1 MREQMNDFFEALEGL
16 FLEKDK
22 EAFLEIK
29 ADLSREIKV
38 RMAEGESCEAILK
51 ALGSPQEIAEAYYED
66 QRLEKAMKAK
76 QDIIA
81 GEDLVREYKLKRNSC
96 LKRWMIKLGK
106 LFLFLFQI
114 LLLVTS
120 FYFLMMVLY
129 YLIYEQVMMWGAVA
143 SSLFSLCFVIVLKK
157 PEQVRKRLFLVYFV
171 GIVSF
176 LCNLLLVFNHSWV
189 YQGQFL
195 TRDIELKANAI
206 ESLNVSSTYPVD
218 ISVIQL
224 SENETAKVE
233 IKGHIRKQ
241 DQKQLFSMSS
251 SKMNLTIGH
260 PSFFDWSQN
269 MGKVE
274 IIFYLPENT
283 KHKFLRFNLEQGEVT
298 LNHTYAEKIN
308 LTMKKGRISITDV
321 YSKMIQI
328 NSQSSDVS
336 VHQ

>member
-81 GEDLVREYKLKRNSC
+81 GEDLVREYRMKRNSC

-206 ESLNVSSTYPVD
+206 ESLNVY
-218 ISVIQL
+218 
-224 SENETAKVE
+224 
-233 IKGHIRKQ
+233 
-241 DQKQLFSMSS
+241 
-251 SKMNLTIGH
+251 
-260 PSFFDWSQN
+260 
-269 MGKVE
+269 
-274 IIFYLPENT
+274 
-283 KHKFLRFNLEQGEVT
+283 
-298 LNHTYAEKIN
+298 
-308 LTMKKGRISITDV
+308 
-321 YSKMIQI
+321 
-328 NSQSSDVS
+328 
-336 VHQ
+336 

>member
-1 MREQMNDFFEALEGL
+1 
-16 FLEKDK
+16 
-22 EAFLEIK
+22 
-29 ADLSREIKV
+29 
-38 RMAEGESCEAILK
+38 
-51 ALGSPQEIAEAYYED
+51 
-66 QRLEKAMKAK
+66 
-76 QDIIA
+76 
-81 GEDLVREYKLKRNSC
+81 
-96 LKRWMIKLGK
+96 
-106 LFLFLFQI
+106 
-114 LLLVTS
+114 
-120 FYFLMMVLY
+120 
-129 YLIYEQVMMWGAVA
+129 
-143 SSLFSLCFVIVLKK
+143 CFVIVLKK

-260 PSFFDWSQN
+260 PRFFDWSQS

-274 IIFYLPENT
+274 VVFYLPENT
-283 KHKFLRFNLEQGEVT
+283 KHKSLRFNLEQGEVT

-308 LTMKKGRISITDV
+308 LKMKKGRISITDV

-336 VHQ
+336 VHQFFSELAIKNKVGKTI